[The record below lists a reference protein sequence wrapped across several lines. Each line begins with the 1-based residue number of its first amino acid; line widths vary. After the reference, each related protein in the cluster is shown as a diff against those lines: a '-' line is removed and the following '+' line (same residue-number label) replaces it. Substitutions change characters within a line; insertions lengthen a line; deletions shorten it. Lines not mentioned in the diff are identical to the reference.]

1 MKKIWKTI
9 LWVGGFIGAILLFLF
24 GKKKSKSKVYFED
37 KIEDK
42 IEQVEEIQ
50 EKTSKIEEEKKEV
63 KEEIKKTSTK
73 IKETKSKIKDIKS
86 AKDTINDFEKKYRKY
101 K

>member
-1 MKKIWKTI
+1 MKKIWKII
-9 LWVGGFIGAILLFLF
+9 LWVGGFIGAILLFTF
-24 GKKKSKSKVYFED
+24 RKRKPKTKVYFED

-42 IEQVEEIQ
+42 IEEVKVIQ

-63 KEEIKKTSTK
+63 KDNIQKTSNK
-73 IKETKSKIKDIKS
+73 ISETKSHVIDTKS
-86 AKDTINDFEKKYRKY
+86 AESTVSDFEDKYRK

>member
-1 MKKIWKTI
+1 MKKIWKII
-9 LWVGGFIGAILLFLF
+9 LWVGGFIGAILIFTF
-24 GKKKSKSKVYFED
+24 RKRKPKTKVYFED
-37 KIEDK
+37 KIEGK
-42 IEQVEEIQ
+42 IEEVKTIQ

-63 KEEIKKTSTK
+63 KNKIKKTSTK

-86 AKDTINDFEKKYRKY
+86 AKDTINDFEKKYRKN

>member
-1 MKKIWKTI
+1 MKKIWRTI
-9 LWVGGFIGAILLFLF
+9 LWVGGFIGAILIFTF
-24 GKKKSKSKVYFED
+24 RKRKPKTKVYFED

-42 IEQVEEIQ
+42 IEEVKVIQ

-63 KEEIKKTSTK
+63 KNEIKKTSIK

-86 AKDTINDFEKKYRKY
+86 AKDTINDFENKYRKN